1 MKKVTS
7 DFQTELDSIQ
17 NGGALDQSIALN
29 KIVMALLDQSK
40 KQNRSLVIL
49 LAISIVIN
57 LFIVGLFVWYESGF
71 DTTVTTTTTTIT
83 QDSMDGTGNNVYQ
96 SGSSA
101 KYIQGN
107 MTEDDINGETED
119 CDYSYNENQD

>member
-7 DFQTELDSIQ
+7 DFQTELGSIQ
-17 NGGALDQSIALN
+17 NGDALDQSIALN

-57 LFIVGLFVWYESGF
+57 LFIVGIFVWYESGF

-96 SGSSA
+96 SGNSA

-107 MTEDDINGETED
+107 MTEEDINGETED
-119 CDYSYNENQD
+119 CDYSYNKNQD